1 VKKATYFSDLK
12 DTTLRSF
19 YPAPEPVIEPNDI
32 LNISVNSLNQEAS
45 KVFNAPNS
53 SNITYA
59 TSQSTINQAT
69 GYLVNQNGYIQFPII
84 GNIKVAGLTEEEL
97 KSTLTEKLTSNK
109 LLMDPLVNIRLLNF
123 KVTVLGEVRDPKVI
137 TVQNEK
143 ISILEAIGLA
153 GDLTIYGKRNNVLL
167 IRQENGKKIIRRIN
181 LNSDKILTS
190 PYFYLKNNDIVYIE
204 PNKARVASS
213 SRSQVILPIVF
224 SILSFLTVV
233 ATYWRN

>member
-1 VKKATYFSDLK
+1 
-12 DTTLRSF
+12 
-19 YPAPEPVIEPNDI
+19 
-32 LNISVNSLNQEAS
+32 
-45 KVFNAPNS
+45 VFNAPNS
-53 SNITYA
+53 SPITYA

-69 GYLVNQNGYIQFPII
+69 GYLVDQKGYIQFPVV
-84 GNIKVAGLTEEEL
+84 GNIKAGGLTEEEL
-97 KSTLTEKLTSNK
+97 RLLLVEKLTTNK
-109 LLMDPLVNIRLLNF
+109 LLVDPIVNIRLLNF

-181 LNSDKILTS
+181 LNSDRILNS
-190 PYFYLKNNDIVYIE
+190 PYFYLKNNDIVYVE

-213 SRSQVILPIVF
+213 GRSQVILPIVF